1 MKRMKLSRDLV
12 EDTYKSMCMAIT
24 HSTIGETD
32 NASGVMEDVLP
43 PELRPFLAVKACRDV
58 AGMSFIAGT
67 VFGIKLERAKRRIS
81 EATHRGVFFPE
92 NPARLEMSTSHRP
105 PLATLRNPD
114 DGGSTHLAS
123 LAVLR
128 HHVTRLFARNSLVT

>member
-1 MKRMKLSRDLV
+1 MKRMELGKAFV
-12 EDTYKSMCMAIT
+12 EDTYKAMRLAVT

-58 AGMSFIAGT
+58 AGLSFIAGT

-81 EATHRGVFFPE
+81 EARG
-92 NPARLEMSTSHRP
+92 N
-105 PLATLRNPD
+105 N
-114 DGGSTHLAS
+114 
-123 LAVLR
+123 
-128 HHVTRLFARNSLVT
+128 